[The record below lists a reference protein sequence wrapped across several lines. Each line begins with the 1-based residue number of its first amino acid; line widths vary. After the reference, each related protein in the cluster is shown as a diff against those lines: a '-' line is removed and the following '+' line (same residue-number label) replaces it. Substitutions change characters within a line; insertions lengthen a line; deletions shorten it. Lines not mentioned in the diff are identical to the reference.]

1 MKKPKATPELQQTVR
16 VQAAG
21 AAPWWPLP
29 ALLAVT
35 LAVYLPAMNGPF
47 LFDDL
52 SLPIL
57 SGNAPADWMF
67 YVKRV
72 ARSVFNLS
80 LLADFRMWGL
90 NPAPFHWV
98 NWLLHAVNGWLVYV
112 ILRAWKRPYWLSLFG
127 AGVFWLHP
135 LQTEA
140 VSYIASRSEGLS
152 VLFGYAALA
161 LFLGRNR
168 EMAIR
173 GSEAVRIILLM
184 GLAVLSKESA
194 AAMVGVFMLT
204 DLVGG
209 GVRRLTGNWRLYAPL
224 VAGGAAAAAYII
236 RLASRE
242 GSAGFGLKGVEPL
255 DYLWTQFQVIP
266 LYIRYFL
273 VPWGQNLD
281 HAYPLAKA
289 PGDALSWAGLVAIVA
304 LVYLS
309 WRFRAW
315 SPLPLVGLLS
325 FLTLLAPT
333 SSIVPI
339 ADTLV
344 ERRLYLPMI
353 GLLLASTALL
363 EKIEW
368 NHAKAA
374 GAALLLVALA
384 GLTAVRND
392 VYTSS
397 TAMWLDSVN
406 GNPKNARAHFQLAY
420 AYYRDGRCAEANPHY
435 AEAAKLNKPDYELL
449 VDWAL
454 SLDCAGDSGGAVE
467 KLRQAT
473 ELRKKGSHAWATLG
487 MVYGKS
493 GRSADALEA
502 LNRALSLNPR
512 DANALA
518 YRGNVYLVGGKTAE
532 AIADFEAALR
542 IAPEQTVAAQGL
554 AAARAAQAA
563 PR

>member
-1 MKKPKATPELQQTVR
+1 MKKQKVTPESPQPVR
-16 VQAAG
+16 SPSAG
-21 AAPWWPLP
+21 SPPWWPLP
-29 ALLAVT
+29 TLLALT
-35 LAVYLPAMNGPF
+35 LAAYLPAMNGPF

-57 SGNAPADWMF
+57 SGTPPAEWTF
-67 YVKRV
+67 Y
-72 ARSVFNLS
+72 ARRIARAVFNLS
-80 LLADFRMWGL
+80 LLADYRMWGL

-98 NWLLHAVNGWLVYV
+98 NWLLHAANGLLVFV
-112 ILRAWKRPYWLSLFG
+112 ILRAWKRPYWLSVFG

-152 VLFGYAALA
+152 VLFSYAALV
-161 LFLGRNR
+161 LFLRR
-168 EMAIR
+168 DPAWAIEWKQAL
-173 GSEAVRIILLM
+173 GILVLM

-194 AAMVGVFMLT
+194 AAMVGVFILT
-204 DLVGG
+204 DLIGG
-209 GVRRLTGNWRLYAPL
+209 GIRRVTGNWKLYVPL
-224 VAGGAAAAAYII
+224 VAGGTAAAAYII

-242 GSAGFGLKGVEPL
+242 GSAGFGLQGVKPL

-266 LYIRYFL
+266 LYIRYYL
-273 VPWGQNLD
+273 LPWGQNLD

-289 PGDALSWAGLVAIVA
+289 PGDPLSWAGLAAIAA
-304 LVYLS
+304 LVFLA
-309 WRFRAW
+309 WRLKA
-315 SPLPLVGLLS
+315 STPLLLLGMLS
-325 FLTLLAPT
+325 FLALLAPT

-353 GLLLASTALL
+353 GLILGTTALL
-363 EKIEW
+363 EKFAW

-374 GAALLLVALA
+374 GAAALILLLA
-384 GLTAVRND
+384 GLTALRND

-397 TAMWLDSVN
+397 TAMWLDSVK

-420 AYYRDGRCAEANPHY
+420 AHYQEGRCAEANTHY
-435 AEAAKLNKPDYELL
+435 AEAARLNKPDYELL

-467 KLRQAT
+467 KLLQAT
-473 ELRKKGSHAWATLG
+473 SLKKDSHAWATLG
-487 MVYGKS
+487 MIYGKS
-493 GRSADALEA
+493 GRTPDALDA
-502 LNRALSLNPR
+502 LNRALTLNRR

-518 YRGNVYLVGGKTAE
+518 YRGNVYLVAGRTAE

-542 IAPEQTVAAQGL
+542 IAPNQAVAAQGL
-554 AAARAAQAA
+554 ASARAAQPA
-563 PR
+563 PK

>member
-1 MKKPKATPELQQTVR
+1 MKKPKSPPELQQPVR
-16 VQAAG
+16 TRPAG
-21 AAPWWPLP
+21 APPWWPLP

-35 LAVYLPAMNGPF
+35 LAAYLPAMNGPF

-57 SGNAPADWMF
+57 SGAAPGDWTF
-67 YVKRV
+67 YAKRV

-80 LLADFRMWGL
+80 LLADYRLWGL

-112 ILRAWKRPYWLSLFG
+112 ILRAWKRPYWLSVFG

-152 VLFGYAALA
+152 VLFSYAALA
-161 LFLGRNR
+161 LFLRR
-168 EMAIR
+168 DQ
-173 GSEAVRIILLM
+173 EAEAGWKDAARMIALM

-204 DLVGG
+204 DIFGG
-209 GVRRLTGNWRLYAPL
+209 GVRRLTGNWRLYLPL
-224 VAGGAAAAAYII
+224 MAGGAAAAAYII

-242 GSAGFGLKGVEPL
+242 GSAGFGLKGVAPL

-266 LYIRYFL
+266 QYIRFFL
-273 VPWGQNLD
+273 IPWGQNLD

-289 PGDALSWAGLVAIVA
+289 PGDLLSWAGLAAIAA
-304 LVYLS
+304 LVYLA
-309 WRFRAW
+309 FRLRPW
-315 SPLPLVGLLS
+315 SPLPLLGLLV
-325 FLTLLAPT
+325 FFTLLAPT

-344 ERRLYLPMI
+344 ERRVYLPMI
-353 GLLLASTALL
+353 GLLLACTALL
-363 EKIEW
+363 ERIEW
-368 NHAKAA
+368 NQAKASA
-374 GAALLLVALA
+374 PVLILAALALL
-384 GLTAVRND
+384 TTFRND

-397 TAMWLDSVN
+397 TAMWLDSVR

-420 AYYRDGRCAEANPHY
+420 AYYQDGRCAEANPHY
-435 AEAAKLNKPDYELL
+435 AEAAKLGRPDYELL

-454 SLDCAGDSGGAVE
+454 SLDCSGDSGGAVE

-473 ELRKKGSHAWATLG
+473 ELRENGSHAWATLG
-487 MVYGKS
+487 MIYGKS
-493 GRSADALEA
+493 GRAGEALDA

-518 YRGNVYLVGGKTAE
+518 YRGNVHLVGGRTAE

>member
-1 MKKPKATPELQQTVR
+1 MKKPRATPESQQPAR
-16 VQAAG
+16 VQAASG
-21 AAPWWPLP
+21 PPWWPLP
-29 ALLAVT
+29 ALVAVT

-57 SGNAPADWMF
+57 SGNAPADWIF
-67 YVKRV
+67 YAKRV
-72 ARSVFNLS
+72 ARSIFNLS
-80 LLADFRMWGL
+80 LLADYRLWGL
-90 NPAPFHWV
+90 NPTPFHWV
-98 NWLLHAVNGWLVYV
+98 NWLLHAVNGWLVYA
-112 ILRAWKRPYWLSLFG
+112 ILRAWKRPYWLSVFG

-152 VLFGYAALA
+152 VVFSYAALA
-161 LFLGRNR
+161 LFLRR
-168 EMAIR
+168 DQEAAI
-173 GSEAVRIILLM
+173 GWKEAARMIALM

-194 AAMVGVFMLT
+194 AAMVGVFMLA

-242 GSAGFGLKGVEPL
+242 GSAGFGLKGVAPL

-266 LYIRYFL
+266 LYVRYFL
-273 VPWGQNLD
+273 FPWGQNLD

-289 PGDALSWAGLVAIVA
+289 PGDPLSWAGLAAIAA
-304 LVYLS
+304 LVYFA

-315 SPLPLVGLLS
+315 SPLPLLGLLS
-325 FLTLLAPT
+325 FLALLAPT

-363 EKIEW
+363 DKISW
-368 NHAKAA
+368 NQAKAA
-374 GAALLLVALA
+374 GAAVLLLALA
-384 GLTAVRND
+384 VLTAIRND

-406 GNPKNARAHFQLAY
+406 RNPSNARAHFQLAY
-420 AYYRDGRCAEANPHY
+420 AYYQGGRCAEANPHY
-435 AEAAKLNKPDYELL
+435 EEAAKLGKPDYELL

-454 SLDCAGDSGGAVE
+454 SLDCAGDTGGAVE
-467 KLRQAT
+467 KLKQAT
-473 ELRKKGSHAWATLG
+473 EIRKKGSHAWATLG

-493 GRSADALEA
+493 GRADEALEA
-502 LNRALSLNPR
+502 LNPALSLNPR

-532 AIADFEAALR
+532 AIADFEAALH
-542 IAPEQTVAAQGL
+542 ISPQQTVAAQGL
-554 AAARAAQAA
+554 AAARAALAA